1 MTRRRIASHDGSAS
15 ARERVDVGKEPRP
28 RQGRGSRRDF
38 LKVIAAGGA
47 LPVLAVACSRLS
59 TGTTQPTSVGVTAS
73 GESCGLVCVR
83 PREYVGAFPNPLKG
97 FRPDVPSP
105 DGGHGRGLDNPL
117 VTLARHYIR
126 WNEVED
132 TAGDG
137 VDRILTFCNPRWGG
151 LEKRNIKII
160 PRVYLYWPDR
170 YYWPSDLR
178 PGDYGSR
185 RFLYRLG
192 KLVTKLGQ
200 AWDGDPRIAYVET
213 GIVGPC
219 GEQWNPTSHFE
230 LRKVMAET
238 YAAAF
243 PNKLCMIR
251 YPWQWMDCGFGVFW
265 DSWGCRKDTARMLE
279 VLESS
284 ELADSWKTRVRG
296 GEIPYGFGDP
306 PGLNPND
313 TMANPHH
320 IDWVE
325 CLTRRGHWNHLGW
338 VAEYDWKRPEAAA
351 HGQRLQKAF
360 GYRFSI
366 EEVSYTAAIKTG
378 EVLEIALSIRNTG
391 SSPFYYSWP
400 FVVSLLDE
408 QTHRCVWEA
417 EFPDVDIRNWLPGDR
432 WLQFANWNTDLGRY
446 VLDEG
451 PARYGV
457 PPIQNRVV
465 GRFRLPPGFRSGR
478 YILALAILDPAGR
491 TPSCRFAI
499 ENYFIGGRHPIGRI
513 GVGRSLDSAELDR
526 TMFKDLADD
535 NTLAY
540 QPA

>member
-1 MTRRRIASHDGSAS
+1 MAWIGSWRS
-15 ARERVDVGKEPRP
+15 A
-28 RQGRGSRRDF
+28 
-38 LKVIAAGGA
+38 I
-47 LPVLAVACSRLS
+47 
-59 TGTTQPTSVGVTAS
+59 
-73 GESCGLVCVR
+73 
-83 PREYVGAFPNPLKG
+83 
-97 FRPDVPSP
+97 
-105 DGGHGRGLDNPL
+105 
-117 VTLARHYIR
+117 
-126 WNEVED
+126 
-132 TAGDG
+132 
-137 VDRILTFCNPRWGG
+137 PRWGG

-219 GEQWNPTSHFE
+219 GEQWNPTPHFE

-251 YPWQWMDCGFGVFW
+251 YPWQWMDYAFGVFW
-265 DSWGCRKDTARMLE
+265 DSWGCHKDTARMLE

-306 PGLNPND
+306 PGLNPDD

-391 SSPFYYSWP
+391 SSPFYYAWP

-417 EFPDVDIRNWLPGDR
+417 EFPDVDIRRWLPGDR
-432 WLQFANWNTDLGRY
+432 WLQL
-446 VLDEG
+446 
-451 PARYGV
+451 
-457 PPIQNRVV
+457 
-465 GRFRLPPGFRSGR
+465 
-478 YILALAILDPAGR
+478 
-491 TPSCRFAI
+491 
-499 ENYFIGGRHPIGRI
+499 PIGTRI
-513 GVGRSLDSAELDR
+513 
-526 TMFKDLADD
+526 
-535 NTLAY
+535 
-540 QPA
+540 